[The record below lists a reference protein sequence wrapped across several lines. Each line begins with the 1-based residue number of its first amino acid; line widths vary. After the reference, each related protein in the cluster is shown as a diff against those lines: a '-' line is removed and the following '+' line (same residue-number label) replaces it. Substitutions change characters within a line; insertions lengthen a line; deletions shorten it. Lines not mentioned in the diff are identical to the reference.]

1 MNVKQVEAD
10 RAAVADAVEDNEHLP
25 HAYDNIEQQV
35 DDTREVAGEL
45 ADVGGKHSGRV
56 LDAPLAAGKRQA
68 AKQKSKQGVYIDPGL
83 EYLSLPGGAEQSQNA
98 HHDGE

>member
-1 MNVKQVEAD
+1 
-10 RAAVADAVEDNEHLP
+10 
-25 HAYDNIEQQV
+25 
-35 DDTREVAGEL
+35 
-45 ADVGGKHSGRV
+45 V